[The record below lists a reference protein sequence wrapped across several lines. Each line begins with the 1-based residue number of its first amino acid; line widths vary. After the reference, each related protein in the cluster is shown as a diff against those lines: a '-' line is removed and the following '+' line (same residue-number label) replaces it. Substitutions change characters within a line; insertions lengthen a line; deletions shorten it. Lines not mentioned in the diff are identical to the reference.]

1 MAGRLNTLTDYQQR
15 LSNFWTKCPQDQVI
29 PALRHLCRTD
39 LYFLLRYGLNRA
51 DMQHQWIFDR
61 CNEVQAEPNG
71 FLDLWSREHYKTA
84 IITFGKSI
92 QDILVTHGDGATGRE
107 VCIGIFSHTR
117 GLAKRVLRQIKHEFE
132 SNAKLKEWFPDVL
145 FANPS
150 KESPKWS
157 EDEGIVVKRK
167 SNPAEA
173 TVEAWGVVDGQPIG
187 KHFPLLVY
195 DDVVVPESVTSPEMI
210 QKTSDMLSLSYA
222 LGAEGGKRRF
232 IGTRYHANDAYQTV
246 MDRGTAKPRIHLLT
260 DDGTADGKAVF
271 RSQEWVQDKRRDM
284 GPYIFACQMLQNPLA
299 DETQGFREEWLKYH
313 DGFKRDG
320 LNVYLLFDPAGSKNK
335 SSDYTAGWAVGL
347 GPDRNLYVLDMV
359 RDRMNLSQR
368 AALVMRWHRK
378 WKPMRSG
385 GVRYEK
391 YGLMA
396 DIEHIQDLQARENY
410 RFDVTEVGGP
420 LPKADRIKR
429 LIPYFEQGRVFLP
442 RTMHYTPYD
451 GRTSDLVQDFIQQE
465 YKPFPVPVHDDM
477 LDALARLV
485 DPDVPLIWPDAEA
498 AAASYEP
505 EYFAD

>member
-1 MAGRLNTLTDYQQR
+1 MPTLTDYQQR
-15 LSNFWTKCPQDQVI
+15 LSNFWTKCPPEETI
-29 PALRHLCRTD
+29 AALRHLCRTD

-61 CNEVQAEPNG
+61 CNEVQADPDG
-71 FLDLWSREHYKTA
+71 HLDLWSREHYKTA

-92 QDILVTHGDGATGRE
+92 QDILLTHGDGASGRE

-132 SNAKLKEWFPDVL
+132 SNGKLKEWFPDIL

-246 MDRGTAKPRIHLLT
+246 MERGTAKPRIHLLT

-359 RDRMNLSQR
+359 RDRLNLSQR

-451 GRTSDLVQDFIQQE
+451 GRTSDLVQDFVQQE

-485 DPDVPLIWPDAEA
+485 DPDVPIIWPDAEA